1 MKTKHNRYFAFIAF
15 ALIFCIQAN
24 AENLRKI
31 VSLSGYWKFSI
42 GDDITWAGISYNDS
56 GWDQIAVPG
65 PWENEGY
72 KDYNGYAWYRRTF
85 KAGDMSANTTLY
97 LMRAA

>member
-1 MKTKHNRYFAFIAF
+1 MKTKHFRYFAFIAL

-42 GDDITWAGISYNDS
+42 GDDISWINPSFDDS
-56 GWDQIAVPG
+56 GWVQISVPG
-65 PWENEGY
+65 PW
-72 KDYNGYAWYRRTF
+72 
-85 KAGDMSANTTLY
+85 
-97 LMRAA
+97 